1 VPEGDTIW
9 RSAATLR
16 EQLTGRSLKEVEPEA
31 LRVLRGRSLEAVEPV
46 GKHLLMRFSGGWT
59 LHSHM
64 RMSGSWHLYRP
75 GERWRRPRHHARAVL
90 EFEEW
95 TAVCFSAP
103 VLHVVRDEAPA
114 IGHLGPDILAED
126 FRLDVVLV
134 RARAAGPQ
142 PLGELLLD
150 QRVCCGIGNVYKCES
165 LWQRRLDPWRS
176 SAELGDQE
184 LGELFETARALMRPN
199 ASRRAAPRRY
209 PGSGREAVHGRR
221 GRPCP
226 RCGTPIRSR
235 PQGEQ
240 GRWTYWCPRCQ
251 VSASANARPS
261 GRTGWPES
269 GLEDFDG

>member
-1 VPEGDTIW
+1 MPEGDTIW

-16 EQLTGRSLKEVEPEA
+16 EHLAGRSLKEVQPEA

-75 GERWRRPRHHARAVL
+75 GERWRRPRYHARAVL
-90 EFEEW
+90 DFEDW

-103 VLHVVRDEAPA
+103 VLQVVRDESPA
-114 IGHLGPDILAED
+114 VGHLGPDILAED
-126 FRLDVVLV
+126 FPLDLVLA

-142 PLGELLLD
+142 TLGELLLD

-165 LWQRRLDPWRS
+165 LWQRGLDPWRS
-176 SAELGDQE
+176 SGELSDHEVQ
-184 LGELFETARALMRPN
+184 ELFETARALMRPN
-199 ASRRAAPRRY
+199 VSGRAAPRRY

-251 VSASANARPS
+251 A
-261 GRTGWPES
+261 
-269 GLEDFDG
+269 